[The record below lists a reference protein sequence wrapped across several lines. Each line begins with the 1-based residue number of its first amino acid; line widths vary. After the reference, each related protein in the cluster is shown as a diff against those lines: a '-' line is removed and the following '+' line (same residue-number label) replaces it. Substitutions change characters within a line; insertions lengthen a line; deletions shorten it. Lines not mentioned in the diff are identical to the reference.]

1 MWCELERARHTQ
13 QIIPMTRDEL
23 GVDAVAC
30 DAVQRPVVSGR
41 VDAIEARVTK
51 IRQAWA
57 EAIAEQHE
65 QAEDN
70 VRIRSRVR
78 HKRRWPQRG
87 VLLEQAVQDDHRVAQ
102 GAWHDEA
109 EEADAARGGV

>member
-30 DAVQRPVVSGR
+30 DVVQRPVGSGR

-70 VRIRSRVR
+70 VRIYMDVPGPGSCTLPRTYVR
-78 HKRRWPQRG
+78 ESEAAAYAGSTTPAGR
-87 VLLEQAVQDDHRVAQ
+87 EHRV
-102 GAWHDEA
+102 
-109 EEADAARGGV
+109 